1 VIQDAS
7 WFLIEFF
14 EEVLPVFLLFLRVT
28 PAWLVIYY
36 FWPFSKPFAERDT
49 N

>member
-1 VIQDAS
+1 MRKTNEKILFGYERVDVIQDAS

-28 PAWLVIYY
+28 PA
-36 FWPFSKPFAERDT
+36 
-49 N
+49 